1 MTHTRHYFCNLNL
14 WNTSYII
21 PFYSYFSF
29 LPELILVM
37 FTHAFLPICQS
48 LSYFRTI
55 HISNWNF
62 ICNPGCGSE
71 IANCNRFFV
80 CQGLPLSKF
89 SWKSVHIF
97 MNMLLHVK
105 TGLFLYVDKMEKNWL
120 CIQIR
125 IYSTVSCASLGYP
138 SPNCT
143 SQIVPCASL
152 GYPSP
157 NCTLCLPKQ
166 PVSKLYFVLP

>member
-105 TGLFLYVDKMEKNWL
+105 TGLFLYVDKMEKKL
-120 CIQIR
+120 IVHPDPDLFDCI
-125 IYSTVSCASLGYP
+125 
-138 SPNCT
+138 
-143 SQIVPCASL
+143 
-152 GYPSP
+152 
-157 NCTLCLPKQ
+157 LCLPRL
-166 PVSKLYFVLP
+166 PIPKLYLVSP